1 MIVLGIETSC
11 DETSVAIV
19 KKNRFLLGDVL
30 SENTLSQVKNIKSLV
45 ELYLNLR
52 RENIVIL

>member
-19 KKNRFLLGDVL
+19 KKKNRFLLGDVL
-30 SENTLSQVKNIKSLV
+30 SQVTLSQIEKHKRFGVCA
-45 ELYLNLR
+45 EHMR
-52 RENIVIL
+52 

>member
-19 KKNRFLLGDVL
+19 KKKIEFYWVMFY
-30 SENTLSQVKNIKSLV
+30 QKI
-45 ELYLNLR
+45 LYLK
-52 RENIVIL
+52 